1 MGVTTVANG
10 PITEAL
16 QNQKKVEWRDA
27 IQTVEVAETPVLG
40 MLKEGKKPAQV
51 ETNWSVMRRDRG
63 PIEGIPDNTPVGQ
76 TKHQNR
82 RSLKAVSQWL
92 RDPWGVSHF
101 AELTESYGV
110 ADEVKFQK
118 AESLLRLRTSLER
131 LFLSTQDCARE
142 GGGAKPAKANL
153 LRAIGRWL
161 EATEANIN
169 SEYPIHSDVR
179 VAAACNFNGTLAEFT
194 DTRLE
199 AMLVAAAKQRLKPA
213 TLDFH
218 VGTALKAHMD
228 NWTQHDAHVTETNA
242 SLVRYNAQAK
252 DKTFLKQV
260 DFFSFSAGQIRS
272 HQNFNIM
279 WDLTT
284 GEPSDYTDYSGYGL
298 DMSNGWE
305 VRMMKKITHGDLPND
320 DSGPRGVWGLTLLL
334 ACLMPAGQIKVQINK
349 AA

>member
-1 MGVTTVANG
+1 MATG

-27 IQTVEVAETPVLG
+27 IQTVEVAETPFLG

-51 ETNWSVMRRDRG
+51 ETNWPVMRRDRG
-63 PIEGIPDNTPVGQ
+63 PIEGIPDGTPA
-76 TKHQNR
+76 TNPKHQNR

-92 RDPWGVSHF
+92 RDVWGVSHF

-110 ADEVKFQK
+110 QDEVKFQK
-118 AESLLRLRTSLER
+118 AESLLRLRMMLER
-131 LFLSTQDCARE
+131 LFLSNQDCARE

-169 SEYPIHSDVR
+169 SEYPIHADVR
-179 VAAACNFNGTLAEFT
+179 VAEACNFTGTLAAFT
-194 DTRLE
+194 DTVLE
-199 AMLVAAAKQRLKPA
+199 GMLVAAAKQRLRPA

-218 VGTALKAHMD
+218 VGPTLKAHMD
-228 NWTQHDAHVTETNA
+228 DWTQHDAHVTENNA
-242 SLVRYNAQAK
+242 ALVRYNAQAK

-260 DFFSFSAGQIRS
+260 DFFSFSAGQIRA

-279 WDLTT
+279 WDPAT
-284 GEPSDYTDYSGYGL
+284 GEPTDYTDMSGYGL

-305 VRMMKKITHGDLPND
+305 VRMMKKIIHGDLPND
-320 DSGPRGVWGLTLLL
+320 DSGPRGLWGVTLLL
-334 ACLMPAGQIKVQINK
+334 ACLMPAGQIKVAINK